1 MNVRKNNNIIAIMNN
16 MLKREETGVKE
27 NEDNAVMGGKDRVN
41 CSFQDQ
47 EGMTWPWK
55 AER

>member
-1 MNVRKNNNIIAIMNN
+1 MNN

-27 NEDNAVMGGKDRVN
+27 NEDNAVMGGKGHVN